1 MKLIPIATIRS
12 AKRGDSTAVSEII
25 LSFHTYITNRCVYK
39 YQDKKGQTH
48 MELDEDLQQIA
59 TLALLSAISGFEFLE
74 MDVFDSEDACIQ
86 ANQLRFIKY
95 CTVSISHAI
104 GNAHD
109 ERTALAAREC
119 FLSDTQVD
127 ELTITIP
134 EIEEADRYLFAPSEF
149 DVLGRCVYIRDSD
162 LAYALRYQPSYL
174 RNPVLAKWFFGY
186 NDKELAILFKT
197 SERTIRRRRKILYQN
212 VCEYL
217 SSID

>member
-127 ELTITIP
+127 ELTVTIP
-134 EIEEADRYLFAPSEF
+134 EIEEAFYAESLDAQYIDEIEMKSIYILWLIPKIFLYREF
-149 DVLGRCVYIRDSD
+149 FPLLWDM
-162 LAYALRYQPSYL
+162 
-174 RNPVLAKWFFGY
+174 AKRKGWGKVILCPTPFFLPY
-186 NDKELAILFKT
+186 PAQ
-197 SERTIRRRRKILYQN
+197 YWPN
-212 VCEYL
+212 VAK
-217 SSID
+217 